1 MTDQEIIDG
10 CLRGRRKAQELLYNR
25 YGGKLFG
32 VCLRYTKNRM
42 EAEDVLQDGFVKIFK
57 KIESYKN
64 LGDQSLF
71 FWMRRIMV
79 NTALN
84 FLRDQK
90 AFRFTMDISP
100 IEESYSENDIWDSDE
115 ILNIL
120 NTNEVLDIVQRLP
133 DGYRTVFNLYAFEG
147 YSHAEIGESLGISE
161 NTSKTQLFKARKS
174 IIAAIESTMQKKMEF
189 KTVI

>member
-1 MTDQEIIDG
+1 
-10 CLRGRRKAQELLYNR
+10 
-25 YGGKLFG
+25 
-32 VCLRYTKNRM
+32 M

-90 AFRFTMDISP
+90 AFRFTMDLSP